1 MASVNKVTLLGNC
14 GRDPEMRYLPSGKAI
29 CSISIATS
37 SKYKNQSGDLVEDT
51 QWHRVNFF
59 DRLAEGERK
68 LGKGAVAMSYMSS
81 HPLSDERR
89 KVFLASARKGA
100 AYAPAVTPQQ
110 WRAIV
115 DACANDPDVK
125 EGDLF

>member
-1 MASVNKVTLLGNC
+1 
-14 GRDPEMRYLPSGKAI
+14 MRTANVSPIPTAG
-29 CSISIATS
+29 
-37 SKYKNQSGDLVEDT
+37 
-51 QWHRVNFF
+51 FF
-59 DRLAEGERK
+59 DRLAADERK
-68 LGKGAVAMSYMSS
+68 LGKGAIAMSYMSS

-89 KVFLASARKGA
+89 KVFLASARKA
-100 AYAPAVTPQQ
+100 ADYLPAVTPQQ